1 MTNNIEKLLKI
12 FKRIGHGEIRI
23 RLENGE
29 PVSIPPQVIEKS
41 FGEISNLNVI
51 DKSIDLTNGE

>member
-1 MTNNIEKLLKI
+1 MTNIEKLLKI

-23 RLENGE
+23 KIENGE

-41 FGEISNLNVI
+41 FGEINNINII
-51 DKSIDLTNGE
+51 DKAIDLTKEQ